1 MVSVEHLCMQQF
13 FGLSN
18 SLCSNVL
25 CFSNE
30 SCENL
35 SQNDSFKYSA
45 QSVRVKP
52 NQTHEPTTDE

>member
-1 MVSVEHLCMQQF
+1 MHAAV

-18 SLCSNVL
+18 SLCSDVL

-35 SQNDSFKYSA
+35 SQNDSFKYSD
-45 QSVRVKP
+45 RVDP